1 MQATKER
8 ILRISEQLFFEQGI
22 ANVRLQQIAD
32 KSDISV
38 GNLAYHY
45 KNKEAIVEGVYE
57 SLFKELSDLLSKF
70 IVFQEMDGF
79 DKQFAALYE
88 FYNHNNFTFNNL
100 WEIERNYPDIQK
112 DWLSAMA
119 KISLQ
124 FKKRIEYNIKVGNLQ
139 KERKKGD
146 IDLLV
151 QNLSILSHSILPQQL
166 LRGKPISANFY
177 KKSLWA
183 VIVPILS
190 EKGRTIFEQQIEPA
204 LNG

>member
-8 ILRISEQLFFEQGI
+8 ILKISEQLFFEQGI

-32 KSDISV
+32 GSDISV

-45 KNKEAIVEGVYE
+45 KNKEAIVEAVYE
-57 SLFKELSDLLSKF
+57 TLFKELADILSQF

-88 FYNHNNFTFNNL
+88 FYNRNNFTFNNH
-100 WEIERNYPDIQK
+100 WEIERNYPVIQK
-112 DWLSAMA
+112 DWLAAMS
-119 KISLQ
+119 KVSLQ
-124 FKKRIEYNIKVGNLQ
+124 FKKRIEYNIKSGNF
-139 KERKKGD
+139 KPEKRKGD
-146 IDLLV
+146 YDILV

-166 LRGKPISANFY
+166 LRGKPITESFY

-183 VIVPILS
+183 VIIPILS
-190 EKGRTIFEQQIEPA
+190 DKGKRLFEQQIEPVI
-204 LNG
+204 NY